1 MIENRIFLGLLFGHL
16 ISDFVLQ
23 SSKQVQKKDDFKV
36 LIYHSL
42 VVTVVS
48 CLSIFLISP
57 FCIPLVLFLL
67 HLIVD
72 YIKQKVIRYIGKRPL
87 GKEEK
92 CGFLIFVIDQ
102 IIHIFIIYYLAYQ
115 VISKYSRGIFWE
127 KYFGQNY
134 FAVLVLLIGFICVTY
149 VTSFIIPMILIPFK
163 ENLIKGKRKIKS
175 EKDNDIRGFD
185 YGGKIIGILERSFI
199 FIMLLIN
206 EPAGIG
212 FLITAKTIFRFGE
225 IKEKGNRYEVE
236 YILIGTLSSFILAII
251 ISLITFFWSTAYSNT
266 FSYEIIQQFIVI
278 K

>member
-1 MIENRIFLGLLFGHL
+1 MIENKIFLSLLFGHL

-42 VVTVVS
+42 VVAAVN

-57 FCIPLVLFLL
+57 FWIPLVLFLS

-72 YIKQKVIRYIGKRPL
+72 YLKQKVIKYIRKRYL
-87 GKEEK
+87 GKKEK
-92 CGFLIFVIDQ
+92 CGFIIFVIDQ
-102 IIHIFIIYYLAYQ
+102 IIHIIIIYLLSYQ
-115 VISKYSRGIFWE
+115 VISKYFHGIFWE

-134 FAVLVLLIGFICVTY
+134 FAVLVLLIGLICATY

-175 EKDNDIRGFD
+175 GKYKDIRGFD

-225 IKEKGNRYEVE
+225 IKVKGNRYEVE
-236 YILIGTLSSFILAII
+236 YILIGTLSSFILAIA
-251 ISLITFFWSTAYSNT
+251 ISLIVFFWSAAYSNT
-266 FSYEIIQQFIVI
+266 FSYEIIQQFIV
-278 K
+278 KK